1 MPIVVSA
8 AGVHTGGGRT
18 ILAGLLSALGSDDK
32 VLLDTRYPAA
42 AGSTAA
48 QIVRVSPGLFGR
60 VLGERRLWRLARDA
74 DLVLCLNGMPP
85 LGRLPARTAV
95 LLQNKLL
102 IDPEAHRSW
111 QLGLRRRV
119 LRFGIRNT
127 DIAIVQTETM
137 ASLARTTGFKNV
149 LVAPVF
155 EWLPAQPAQPA
166 VTAGPQCDFFY
177 PADGLPH
184 KNHARLFAAWGRLA
198 RSGLRPHLG
207 VTLADVHADVWTLA
221 QPAIAAGARITN
233 YGWVSREETL
243 ALLSNARALVF
254 PSQEESFGL
263 PLVEAQMLNR
273 PIIAS
278 ELDYVRDVAR
288 PSQTF
293 DPNSD
298 ISIARAVKRFLGEA
312 EDLHAAHASAEWLR
326 KVVDYSKPI

>member
-1 MPIVVSA
+1 
-8 AGVHTGGGRT
+8 
-18 ILAGLLSALGSDDK
+18 LGSDDK
-32 VLLDTRYPAA
+32 VLLDTRYPAS

-48 QIVRVSPGLFGR
+48 RIVGVSPGLFGR
-60 VLGERRLWRLARDA
+60 ALGEFRLWRLARDA

-85 LGRLPARTAV
+85 LGRMPARTAV
-95 LLQNKLL
+95 FLQNKLL
-102 IDPEAHRSW
+102 IDSEAHRNW

-127 DIAIVQTETM
+127 DIAIVQTESM
-137 ASLARTTGFKNV
+137 ARLARATGFKNV

-155 EWLPAQPAQPA
+155 EWLPAQPA
-166 VTAGPQCDFFY
+166 VTARPQCDFFY

-184 KNHARLFAAWGRLA
+184 KNHARLFAAWERLA

-207 VTLADVHADVWTLA
+207 VTLADAYADVWRLA

-233 YGWVSREETL
+233 YGWISREETL

-254 PSQEESFGL
+254 PSHEESFGL

-298 ISIARAVKRFLGEA
+298 VSIARAVRRFLGEA
-312 EDLHAAHASAEWLR
+312 EDLHAADAPAAWLR
-326 KVVDYSKPI
+326 KVVGYSKTI

>member
-32 VLLDTRYPAA
+32 VLLDRRYPAA
-42 AGSTAA
+42 AESTAA
-48 QIVRVSPGLFGR
+48 QVCGVSPGLLGR
-60 VLGERRLWRLARDA
+60 VLGERMLWRLARDA

-85 LGRLPARTAV
+85 LRRLPARAAV
-95 LLQNKLL
+95 FLQNKLL
-102 IDPEAHRSW
+102 IDPKAHRGWRLSVRRFV
-111 QLGLRRRV
+111 LRR
-119 LRFGIRNT
+119 GIPNT

-137 ASLARTTGFKNV
+137 AGLARATGFKNV

-155 EWLPAQPAQPA
+155 EWLPAQPA
-166 VTAGPQCDFFY
+166 VTAGPPCDFFY
-177 PADGLPH
+177 PADGQPH
-184 KNHARLFAAWGRLA
+184 KNHARLFAAWERLA

-207 VTLADVHADVWTLA
+207 VTLADVHADVWRLA

-233 YGWVSREETL
+233 YGWISREETL

-298 ISIARAVKRFLGEA
+298 ISIARAVRRFLGEA
-312 EDLHAAHASAEWLR
+312 EDLHAAHAPAAWLR
-326 KVVDYSKPI
+326 KVVDYSKTV